1 MLTVFQNVSSLL
13 TDNNNDDNN
22 NNNNN
27 NHNHNHNHNNIN
39 KGHSLPVACLLFPAI
54 IPFALNR
61 SYHSSLSTAIS
72 F

>member
-13 TDNNNDDNN
+13 TDNNNNN

-27 NHNHNHNHNNIN
+27 YNNNNNHNNIN

-54 IPFALNR
+54 IPFAINR
-61 SYHSSLSTAIS
+61 SYRSSLSTAIS
-72 F
+72 L